1 MNPTRLL
8 TALLSFAALGFAE
21 PVKVATFDV
30 DATPPLGSAMAYD
43 TVKRLDDLTL
53 RCRGVVIT
61 GSGDPI
67 VLCAVDWIGIANEGH
82 DAFRLALAKAAGT
95 TPARVAV
102 HALHQHDAPG
112 CDFTAEKLIK
122 ELGVKGYPRFE
133 GDFQRLVIARAAEGI
148 ARALPTAREATHW
161 GWGQAVV
168 KEVASQRR
176 LLGPDGK
183 VKFTRTSSTKNA
195 EMRAE
200 PEGVIDPMVTSLSFW
215 DKTGPIAVL
224 TSYACHPQSY
234 YRLGYPTPDF
244 PGIARFIRSQSW
256 PHTLHVHFNGAGGN
270 VTAGKYNDGAWE
282 NRMVLANRLAD
293 GMKEALDKTVK
304 SPLKAADIGWSSVP
318 VKLPLSNHLKAE
330 ELIAKLKATP
340 PKGYISFADQL
351 AWLKRTEEGHAIDI
365 TCLRVGSSRMVH
377 LPGELFVEYQL
388 AAKAMR
394 PDLHVAVAAYGD
406 YGPGYI
412 GSTCAYEQGGY
423 EVGPTSSN
431 VAPQVE
437 PVLIEAMK
445 QLLEAKDAPS
455 ALPAPAVRGIPKP
468 VPVKDAAAVKFN
480 RFELKDAK
488 LLDVMRVIRAKAY
501 NQGELIDMVLEDPK
515 GELAGRVVSLTLTE
529 TTVEQVMQT
538 LSRAADFKYTIKG
551 NTITVEPK

>member
-1 MNPTRLL
+1 MRTLL
-8 TALLSFAALGFAE
+8 LLLAAVGFAE

-30 DATPPLGSAMAYD
+30 DATPPLGAAMAYD
-43 TVKRLDDLTL
+43 PVKRLDDLTL

-61 GSGDPI
+61 GSGEPI

-82 DAFRLALAKAAGT
+82 DAFRSALAKAAGT

-122 ELGVKGYPRFE
+122 DLGVKGYSRFE
-133 GDFQRLVIARAAEGI
+133 GDFHRVVIARAAEAI
-148 ARALPTAREATHW
+148 TRALPAARTATEW
-161 GWGQAVV
+161 GWGQAEV

-195 EMRAE
+195 GMRAE
-200 PEGVIDPMVTSLSFW
+200 PEGVIDPLVTSLSFW

-234 YRLGYPTPDF
+234 YRLGYPSPDF

-270 VTAGKYNDGAWE
+270 ITAGKYNDGAWE

-304 SPLKAADIGWSSVP
+304 TPLSSADIGWATMP
-318 VKLPLSNHLKAE
+318 VRLPLSAHLKAD
-330 ELIAKLKATP
+330 ELVAKLKATS
-340 PKGYISFADQL
+340 PKGYISYGDQL
-351 AWLKRTEEGHAIDI
+351 AWLKRHEAGHAIDI
-365 TCLRVGSSRMVH
+365 TCLRVGSSRMLH

-412 GSTCAYEQGGY
+412 GSTCAYDQGGY

-445 QLLEAKDAPS
+445 QLLEAKAT
-455 ALPAPAVRGIPKP
+455 PAPLGGPK
-468 VPVKDAAAVKFN
+468 
-480 RFELKDAK
+480 
-488 LLDVMRVIRAKAY
+488 
-501 NQGELIDMVLEDPK
+501 
-515 GELAGRVVSLTLTE
+515 
-529 TTVEQVMQT
+529 
-538 LSRAADFKYTIKG
+538 
-551 NTITVEPK
+551 